1 MRLSDEQITKLQRLY
16 SEAFSTKLTKEEAL
30 THGLALARFV
40 KNLAQRS
47 NENVTIYGKESAL
60 RK

>member
-16 SEAFSTKLTKEEAL
+16 SEAFGTKLTREEAL

-40 KNLAQRS
+40 KNLTKRS
-47 NENVTIYGKESAL
+47 NENAAIYGKSTL
-60 RK
+60 RR